1 MTTTV
6 TVPVAQALYRIKMSP
21 EFADLRGF
29 LRQLHT
35 DSLELLQSIQDDR
48 QLRQEQGRAQAMRYL
63 LDRIEKSDETLA
75 KLGQRK

>member
-35 DSLELLQSIQDDR
+35 DSLELLQSIQDER
-48 QLRQEQGRAQAMRYL
+48 QLRQEQGRAQALRDL
-63 LDRIEKSDETLA
+63 LERIENSGDTLA
-75 KLGQRK
+75 RLDPRK

>member
-1 MTTTV
+1 MTTPI
-6 TVPVAQALYRIKMSP
+6 TVPVAQALHRIKVSP

-29 LRQLHT
+29 LRQLHA
-35 DSLELLQSIQDDR
+35 DSLDLLQSIQDDR

>member
-35 DSLELLQSIQDDR
+35 DSLGLLQSIQDER
-48 QLRQEQGRAQAMRYL
+48 QLRQEQGRAQALRDL
-63 LDRIEKSDETLA
+63 LERIENSGDTLA
-75 KLGQRK
+75 RLDPRK